1 MSDERKGPHPSS
13 ALRER
18 ILAKSRAIPSP
29 TAAEVAKKRA
39 LLLVGALVPALV
51 LLGALGVGPKG
62 RPLALAVLVAVGWG
76 AIASATTALVF
87 SARSPLGPSRPMMG
101 WLAASAP
108 LLALSISAVGMILYP
123 DTWSGALPPKAH
135 AVCMVLGFAM
145 GGAPFGAMM
154 VHLRGLDPV
163 RPSSRG
169 AALGATAGTWAG
181 TGMMLL
187 CPHHDFVHVLVG
199 HVLPVALFAAFGAL
213 VGSKVLALR
222 PSALR

>member
-1 MSDERKGPHPSS
+1 MSDPRRGPHPSA
-13 ALRER
+13 ALREL
-18 ILAKSRAIPSP
+18 ILAKTRTVPSP
-29 TAAEVAKKRA
+29 SAAEVAKKRA
-39 LLLVGALVPALV
+39 WLVVAALVPALALLV
-51 LLGALGVGPKG
+51 ALGAGPKG
-62 RPLALAVLVAVGWG
+62 RPLALAVLVALGWG
-76 AIASATTALVF
+76 AIASACTALVF

-135 AVCMVLGFAM
+135 AVCIFLGFAIGM
-145 GGAPFGAMM
+145 APFVAMM
-154 VHLRGLDPV
+154 VHHRGLDPV
-163 RPSSRG
+163 RPLARG

-187 CPHHDFVHVLVG
+187 CPHHELVHVLVG

-222 PSALR
+222 PSTPR